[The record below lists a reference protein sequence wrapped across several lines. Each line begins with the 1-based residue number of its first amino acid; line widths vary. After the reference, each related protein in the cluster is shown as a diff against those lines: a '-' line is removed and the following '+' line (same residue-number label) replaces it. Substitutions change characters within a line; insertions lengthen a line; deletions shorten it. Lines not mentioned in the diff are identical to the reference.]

1 VLQHTKGDTKM
12 LGTNYDVR
20 ADFWDST
27 SWAEQRDNP
36 ALHRRQRDTSKT
48 RVRTGRQHG
57 RADTTQRCESAK
69 DANLKGGAA

>member
-27 SWAEQRDNP
+27 RWVEQRDNP
-36 ALHRRQRDTSKT
+36 ALHRRQRDSSET

-57 RADTTQRCESAK
+57 RAGDLPKT
-69 DANLKGGAA
+69 